1 MICYENIVDIT
12 LKKKLSKRKKKK
24 KKKHSNMLT
33 VLKLLKTTNL
43 FHILSYKSDS

>member
-24 KKKHSNMLT
+24 KKKT
-33 VLKLLKTTNL
+33 LKHANSIKIIN
-43 FHILSYKSDS
+43 YN